1 MHHEPGPDHRA
12 SNDGYTQPGALFRPI
27 SDSQKRQLFGNIAS
41 AMQGVPEEILRCQLG
56 HFAKA
61 GPDYATGVAKALGI
75 KP

>member
-1 MHHEPGPDHRA
+1 MSQAPTTAPATTATRSPVLCSGR
-12 SNDGYTQPGALFRPI
+12 SV
-27 SDSQKRQLFGNIAS
+27 DSQKRQLFGNIAS

-56 HFAKA
+56 HFAEA